1 MFFSLIKQ
9 QKVKFYNKNCEK
21 ASIQSWHWDLNS
33 HPLLHYF
40 PPITTRPQLSSYIP
54 IQKTLSICLFRKH
67 YLPSPFGECSL
78 ANPILHYYSFFNGES
93 PASFCL
99 FSFFSNNL
107 QNKNCR
113 LHWYSNSDRQSS
125 GRARWPL
132 DHHHCITIR
141 YLFVYFFFLSISLF
155 HFLPFLALSNS
166 LDFKRIQPKKM
177 KVWRDRK
184 KYQKLVE
191 TKVYRGSESWEEGGS
206 RQRGL
211 L

>member
-107 QNKNCR
+107 QNKTVDFIGIR
-113 LHWYSNSDRQSS
+113 TRIVRVVGGH
-125 GRARWPL
+125 A
-132 DHHHCITIR
+132 DHLTTTTALLFVTFLFTFSFCPFLSFIF
-141 YLFVYFFFLSISLF
+141 YLFWLSPTL
-155 HFLPFLALSNS
+155 
-166 LDFKRIQPKKM
+166 
-177 KVWRDRK
+177 
-184 KYQKLVE
+184 
-191 TKVYRGSESWEEGGS
+191 
-206 RQRGL
+206 
-211 L
+211 